1 MAYFDAAR
9 RLAGED
15 VPLTVP
21 GEKKGLFGKFFARRA
36 A

>member
-9 RLAGED
+9 RLTGET
-15 VPLTVP
+15 VPLTIP
-21 GEKKGLFGKFFARRA
+21 GEKKGFFGKMFSRRA